1 MDPFPPRFMAL
12 AFALGIRL
20 QADVERRRRC
30 SAIGRVS
37 VYGSCCST
45 SFSNDV
51 QTDASVATRVA
62 HFLIVTLRRSRFL
75 SQLEGVRELL
85 RWRSLP
91 IAELGDVC
99 ASANAVLI
107 VSELT
112 HVLFFSL
119 RIRIYWHDEQD
130 MYEIAPKFSQ
140 MGRGRASLNSAT
152 NLWIGQPGRRPTKP
166 HMVFQKVICGSRSSA
181 FAFRSFFVGPMR
193 FCCASVTAC
202 GTRKRR
208 AIGFVWIADSVRPS
222 RCQNLQ

>member
-1 MDPFPPRFMAL
+1 MKVAAAQWKCGRPDAAQWRPAVDDIGPIDAAAGSTVDPFPPRFMAM

-112 HVLFFSL
+112 HVLFF
-119 RIRIYWHDEQD
+119 RCECEYIG
-130 MYEIAPKFSQ
+130 EISRTCMKLH
-140 MGRGRASLNSAT
+140 R
-152 NLWIGQPGRRPTKP
+152 NLARWAEAG
-166 HMVFQKVICGSRSSA
+166 H
-181 FAFRSFFVGPMR
+181 
-193 FCCASVTAC
+193 
-202 GTRKRR
+202 
-208 AIGFVWIADSVRPS
+208 
-222 RCQNLQ
+222 L